1 MPQSRA
7 RGSVL
12 ATYSRVEG
20 RVARGTQRFLRLS
33 SWLPHEWDFQS
44 PKTLG
49 KFFQIFWLEVFWR
62 VKLATYLSREK
73 RVFCIVRTVFK
84 TFLVFPRTFYDCSLS
99 LSSETNPNTP
109 CHSLQTPFLHH
120 LNSKS
125 SRKRYGFSLS
135 HSIFPVLSISLLI
148 LWVDILIWDG
158 LVIQCWVL
166 SVYGLLRLLVYVNS
180 FRLLDLF
187 IIICFTICLGFVD
200 WFIPISFELTL
211 FSWFKMI
218 EFCLLDYIDL
228 IPC

>member
-1 MPQSRA
+1 MFASERSSSEGYTKIFAAQLATPSRVRLPVA
-7 RGSVL
+7 KNTWQIFSKLLAWSVL
-12 ATYSRVEG
+12 VDETG
-20 RVARGTQRFLRLS
+20 DFLM
-33 SWLPHEWDFQS
+33 
-44 PKTLG
+44 
-49 KFFQIFWLEVFWR
+49 
-62 VKLATYLSREK
+62 TYLNREK
-73 RVFCIVRTVFK
+73 HMFGKSWSVLKRCS
-84 TFLVFPRTFYDCSLS
+84 VFPRTFYDYSLS
-99 LSSETNPNTP
+99 LSTETNPNTS

-135 HSIFPVLSISLLI
+135 HSIFLVLSISLLI
-148 LWVDILIWDG
+148 LWVDILICDG